1 MLRYYAF
8 FKEPVAPSGDT
19 RVESER
25 VRQFVV
31 YYYLENNTIQVRR
44 GATRS
49 SGFGAVARALV
60 VLGREEREAPPRRA
74 TSTARAK
81 QVFEPRI
88 ENSGLRG
95 GNFVSRSA
103 LVNPATGAPFA
114 ESDLVVS
121 ADLQMSGRVL
131 RV

>member
-1 MLRYYAF
+1 MLRYYAY

-44 GATRS
+44 RATRS

-81 QVFEPRI
+81 QVCEPRI

-114 ESDLVVS
+114 ESDLVVG